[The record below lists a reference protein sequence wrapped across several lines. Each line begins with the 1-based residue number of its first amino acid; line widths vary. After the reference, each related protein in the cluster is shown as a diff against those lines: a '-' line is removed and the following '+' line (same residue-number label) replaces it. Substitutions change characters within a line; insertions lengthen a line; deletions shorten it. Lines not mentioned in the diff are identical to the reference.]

1 MKIKVLMALAVLPL
15 MAFECC
21 DDFDTWSGRCQQG
34 SEFTLYPQDVL
45 DEVIGES
52 LMSLNFVQ
60 SVIDSHD
67 GNPSLGMHTVKDKT
81 GWVYQ
86 VENRIEKSDT
96 IWSDARRRMRI
107 RRSQSGNKWIVTR
120 KDDYGYNDQKYSFE
134 LKAERCDKDVDGA
147 LKYPWLVTVEGSRS
161 EDSDYSMTYSVPAQ
175 MKVRWGNMLTFS
187 SEDIMPEGKLL
198 VSFYKEGKKTDW
210 ITACYGTDGT
220 SYETSLNKSRR

>member
-52 LMSLNFVQ
+52 QMSLNFVQ

-107 RRSQSGNKWIVTR
+107 RRSQPGNKWIVTR

-220 SYETSLNKSRR
+220 SYETSLNK

>member
-107 RRSQSGNKWIVTR
+107 RRSQPGNKWIVTR

-210 ITACYGTDGT
+210 ITACYGTDGI
-220 SYETSLNKSRR
+220 SYETSLNK

>member
-107 RRSQSGNKWIVTR
+107 RRSQPGNKWIVTR

-210 ITACYGTDGT
+210 ITACYGADGI
-220 SYETSLNKSRR
+220 SYETSLNK

>member
-67 GNPSLGMHTVKDKT
+67 GNPSLGMHSVKDKT
-81 GWVYQ
+81 GWVYL

-96 IWSDARRRMRI
+96 IWSDARRRMRM
-107 RRSQSGNKWIVTR
+107 RRSHPDNKWIVTG
-120 KDDYGYNDQKYSFE
+120 KDEHGRGGQLYVFE

-210 ITACYGTDGT
+210 ITACYGADGT
-220 SYETSLNKSRR
+220 SYETSLNK

>member
-15 MAFECC
+15 LAFECC
-21 DDFDTWSGRCQQG
+21 EDQDTWQFRCQRG
-34 SEFTLYPQDVL
+34 SEFTLYPLDVL

-60 SVIDSHD
+60 SVIDSHN
-67 GNPSLGMHTVKDKT
+67 GNPSLGIHSVKDLT
-81 GWVYQ
+81 GWEYL

-96 IWSDARRRMRI
+96 IWFDARRRMRM
-107 RRSQSGNKWIVTR
+107 RRSQPGNKWIVTR

-147 LKYPWLVTVEGSRS
+147 LKYPWLVTVEGSRT
-161 EDSDYSMTYSVPAQ
+161 ENSDYSMTYSVPAQ

-198 VSFYKEGKKTDW
+198 ISFYKEGKKIDW
-210 ITACYGTDGT
+210 INADYEADGT
-220 SYETSLNKSRR
+220 RYETSLNK

>member
-21 DDFDTWSGRCQQG
+21 DDFDTWSGRCQPG

-107 RRSQSGNKWIVTR
+107 RRSQPGNKWIVTR

-220 SYETSLNKSRR
+220 SYETSLNK

>member
-15 MAFECC
+15 LAFECC
-21 DDFDTWSGRCQQG
+21 EDQDTWQFRCQRG

-45 DEVIGES
+45 EEVIGES

-60 SVIDSHD
+60 RVIDSHN
-67 GNPSLGMHTVKDKT
+67 GNPSLGIHSVKDMT
-81 GWVYQ
+81 GWEYL

-96 IWSDARRRMRI
+96 IWLDARRRMRM
-107 RRSQSGNKWIVTR
+107 RRSQPGNKWIVTR
-120 KDDYGYNDQKYSFE
+120 KDDYGYNDQLYSFE

-147 LKYPWLVTVEGSRS
+147 FKYPWLVTVEGSRT
-161 EDSDYSMTYSVPAQ
+161 ENSDYSMTYSVPAQ

-198 VSFYKEGKKTDW
+198 ISFYKEGKKIDW
-210 ITACYGTDGT
+210 INADYAADGT
-220 SYETSLNKSRR
+220 KYETSLNN

>member
-107 RRSQSGNKWIVTR
+107 RRSQPGNKWIVTR

-134 LKAERCDKDVDGA
+134 LKAERCDKDVDDA
-147 LKYPWLVTVEGSRS
+147 LKYPWLVTVEGSRT
-161 EDSDYSMTYSVPAQ
+161 ENSDYSMTYSVPAQ

-210 ITACYGTDGT
+210 ITACYGTDRT
-220 SYETSLNKSRR
+220 SYETSLNK

>member
-15 MAFECC
+15 LAFECC
-21 DDFDTWSGRCQQG
+21 EDQDTWQFRCQRG

-60 SVIDSHD
+60 SVIDSHN
-67 GNPSLGMHTVKDKT
+67 GNPSLGIHSVKDRT
-81 GWVYQ
+81 GWEYL

-96 IWSDARRRMRI
+96 VWFDARRRMRM
-107 RRSQSGNKWIVTR
+107 RRSQPGNKWIVTR
-120 KDDYGYNDQKYSFE
+120 KDDYGYNDQLYSFE

-147 LKYPWLVTVEGSRS
+147 LKYPWLVTVEGSRT
-161 EDSDYSMTYSVPAQ
+161 ENSDYSMTYSVPAQ

-198 VSFYKEGKKTDW
+198 ISFYKEGKKIDW
-210 ITACYGTDGT
+210 INADYAADGT
-220 SYETSLNKSRR
+220 KYETSLNN

>member
-67 GNPSLGMHTVKDKT
+67 GNPSLGMHTVKDTT

-107 RRSQSGNKWIVTR
+107 RRSQPGNKWIVTR

-210 ITACYGTDGT
+210 ITACYRADGT
-220 SYETSLNKSRR
+220 SYETSLNK

>member
-1 MKIKVLMALAVLPL
+1 MALAVLPL

-107 RRSQSGNKWIVTR
+107 RRSQPGNKWIVTR

-210 ITACYGTDGT
+210 ITACYGTDRT
-220 SYETSLNKSRR
+220 SYETSLNK

>member
-107 RRSQSGNKWIVTR
+107 RRSQPGNKWIVTR

-220 SYETSLNKSRR
+220 SYETSLNK

>member
-67 GNPSLGMHTVKDKT
+67 GNPSLGMHSVKDKT
-81 GWVYQ
+81 GWEYL

-107 RRSQSGNKWIVTR
+107 RRSQPGNKWIVTR

-210 ITACYGTDGT
+210 ITACYRADGT
-220 SYETSLNKSRR
+220 SYETSLNK

>member
-67 GNPSLGMHTVKDKT
+67 GNPSLGMHSVKDKT
-81 GWVYQ
+81 GWVYL

-107 RRSQSGNKWIVTR
+107 RRSQPGNKWIVTR

-210 ITACYGTDGT
+210 ITACYRADGT
-220 SYETSLNKSRR
+220 SYETSLNK

>member
-21 DDFDTWSGRCQQG
+21 DDFDTWSGRCQPG
-34 SEFTLYPQDVL
+34 NEFTLYPQDVL

-67 GNPSLGMHTVKDKT
+67 GNPSLGLHSVKDKT
-81 GWVYQ
+81 GWMYI

-96 IWSDARRRMRI
+96 IWSDSRRRFEM
-107 RRSQSGNKWIVTR
+107 RRSHPDNKWIVTR

-147 LKYPWLVTVEGSRS
+147 LKYPWLVTVEGSRT
-161 EDSDYSMTYSVPAQ
+161 ENSDYSMTYSVPAP

-187 SEDIMPEGKLL
+187 SEDIMPQGKLL

-210 ITACYGTDGT
+210 ITACYGADGT
-220 SYETSLNKSRR
+220 SYETSLN

>member
-15 MAFECC
+15 MAFQCC
-21 DDFDTWSGRCQQG
+21 DDLDTWSGRCQPG
-34 SEFTLYPQDVL
+34 NEFTLYPQDVL

-67 GNPSLGMHTVKDKT
+67 GNPSLGMHSVKDKT

-107 RRSQSGNKWIVTR
+107 RRSQPGNKWIVTR

-147 LKYPWLVTVEGSRS
+147 LKYPWLVTVEGSRT
-161 EDSDYSMTYSVPAQ
+161 ENSDYSMTYSVPAP

-187 SEDIMPEGKLL
+187 SEDIMPQGKLL

-220 SYETSLNKSRR
+220 SYETSLNK

>member
-1 MKIKVLMALAVLPL
+1 MALAVLPL

-107 RRSQSGNKWIVTR
+107 RRSQPGNKWIVTR

-134 LKAERCDKDVDGA
+134 LNAERCDKDVDGA

-210 ITACYGTDGT
+210 ITACYGTDRT
-220 SYETSLNKSRR
+220 SYETSLNK

>member
-15 MAFECC
+15 LAFECC
-21 DDFDTWSGRCQQG
+21 EDQDTWQFRCQRG
-34 SEFTLYPQDVL
+34 SEFTLYPLDVL

-60 SVIDSHD
+60 SVIDSHN
-67 GNPSLGMHTVKDKT
+67 GNPSLGIHSVKDLT
-81 GWVYQ
+81 GWEYL

-96 IWSDARRRMRI
+96 IWFDARRRMRM
-107 RRSQSGNKWIVTR
+107 RRSQPGNKWIVTR
-120 KDDYGYNDQKYSFE
+120 QDDYGYNDQKYSFE

-147 LKYPWLVTVEGSRS
+147 LKYPWLVTVEGSRT
-161 EDSDYSMTYSVPAQ
+161 ENSDYSMTYSVPAQ

-198 VSFYKEGKKTDW
+198 ISFYKEGKKIDW
-210 ITACYGTDGT
+210 INADYEADGT
-220 SYETSLNKSRR
+220 RYETSLNK

>member
-15 MAFECC
+15 LAFECC
-21 DDFDTWSGRCQQG
+21 KDQDTWQFRCQRG

-60 SVIDSHD
+60 RVIDSHN
-67 GNPSLGMHTVKDKT
+67 GSPSLGIHSVKDMT
-81 GWVYQ
+81 GWEYL

-96 IWSDARRRMRI
+96 IWFDAKRRMRM
-107 RRSQSGNKWIVTR
+107 RRSQPGNKWIVTR
-120 KDDYGYNDQKYSFE
+120 KDDYGYNDQLYSFE

-147 LKYPWLVTVEGSRS
+147 LKYPWLVTVEGSRT
-161 EDSDYSMTYSVPAQ
+161 EKSDYSMTYSVPAP
-175 MKVRWGNMLTFS
+175 MKVRWGSMLTFS

-198 VSFYKEGKKTDW
+198 ISFYKEGKKIDW
-210 ITACYGTDGT
+210 INADYAADGT
-220 SYETSLNKSRR
+220 KYETSLNN

>member
-67 GNPSLGMHTVKDKT
+67 GNPSLGMHSVKDKT

-107 RRSQSGNKWIVTR
+107 RRSQPGNKWIVTR

-147 LKYPWLVTVEGSRS
+147 LKYPWLVTVEGSRT
-161 EDSDYSMTYSVPAQ
+161 ENSDYSMTYSVPAP

-210 ITACYGTDGT
+210 ITACYGTDRT
-220 SYETSLNKSRR
+220 SYETSLNK

>member
-21 DDFDTWSGRCQQG
+21 DDFDTWSGRCQPG
-34 SEFTLYPQDVL
+34 NEFTLYPQDVL

-60 SVIDSHD
+60 CVIDSHD
-67 GNPSLGMHTVKDKT
+67 GNPSLGLHSVKDGT
-81 GWVYQ
+81 GWMYI

-96 IWSDARRRMRI
+96 IWSDSRRRFEM
-107 RRSQSGNKWIVTR
+107 RRSHPDNKWIVTR

-187 SEDIMPEGKLL
+187 SEDIMPQGKLL

-210 ITACYGTDGT
+210 ITACYGVDGT
-220 SYETSLNKSRR
+220 SYETSLNK

>member
-67 GNPSLGMHTVKDKT
+67 GNPSLGMHSVKDKT

-107 RRSQSGNKWIVTR
+107 RRSQPGNKWIVTR

-134 LKAERCDKDVDGA
+134 LKAERRDKDVDGA

-210 ITACYGTDGT
+210 ITACYGAGGT
-220 SYETSLNKSRR
+220 SYETSLNK

>member
-67 GNPSLGMHTVKDKT
+67 GNPSLGMHSVKDKT

-107 RRSQSGNKWIVTR
+107 RRSQPGNKWIVTR

-210 ITACYGTDGT
+210 ITACYGTDRT
-220 SYETSLNKSRR
+220 SYETALNK

>member
-147 LKYPWLVTVEGSRS
+147 LKYPWLVTVEGSRT
-161 EDSDYSMTYSVPAQ
+161 ENSDYSMTYSVPAQ

-198 VSFYKEGKKTDW
+198 ISFYKEGKKIDW
-210 ITACYGTDGT
+210 INADYAADGT
-220 SYETSLNKSRR
+220 KYETSLNN

>member
-67 GNPSLGMHTVKDKT
+67 GNPSLGMHSVKDKT
-81 GWVYQ
+81 GWVYL

-107 RRSQSGNKWIVTR
+107 RRSQPGNKWIVTR

-210 ITACYGTDGT
+210 INADYEADGT
-220 SYETSLNKSRR
+220 RYETSLDR

>member
-60 SVIDSHD
+60 SIIDSHD

-107 RRSQSGNKWIVTR
+107 RRSQPGNKWIVTR

-147 LKYPWLVTVEGSRS
+147 LKYPWLVTVEGSRT
-161 EDSDYSMTYSVPAQ
+161 ENSDYSMTYSVPAQ

-198 VSFYKEGKKTDW
+198 ISFYKEGKKIDW

-220 SYETSLNKSRR
+220 RYETSLDR

>member
-107 RRSQSGNKWIVTR
+107 RRSQPGNKWIVTR

-198 VSFYKEGKKTDW
+198 VSFYKDGKKTDW
-210 ITACYGTDGT
+210 ITACYGTDRT
-220 SYETSLNKSRR
+220 SYETSLNK

>member
-52 LMSLNFVQ
+52 LMSLSFVQ

-107 RRSQSGNKWIVTR
+107 RRSQPGNKWIVTR

-220 SYETSLNKSRR
+220 SYETSLNK

>member
-67 GNPSLGMHTVKDKT
+67 GNPSLGMHSVKDKT

-107 RRSQSGNKWIVTR
+107 RRSQPGNKWIVTR

-198 VSFYKEGKKTDW
+198 ISFYKEGKKIDW
-210 ITACYGTDGT
+210 INADYAADGT
-220 SYETSLNKSRR
+220 KYETSLNN

>member
-15 MAFECC
+15 LAFECC
-21 DDFDTWSGRCQQG
+21 DDTDTWQFRCQRG

-60 SVIDSHD
+60 SVIASHN
-67 GNPSLGMHTVKDKT
+67 GNPSLGIHSVKDGT
-81 GWVYQ
+81 GWEYL

-96 IWSDARRRMRI
+96 IWFDARRRMRM
-107 RRSQSGNKWIVTR
+107 RRSQPGNKWIVTR
-120 KDDYGYNDQKYSFE
+120 QDDYAYNDQLYSFE

-147 LKYPWLVTVEGSRS
+147 LKYPWLVTVEGSRT
-161 EDSDYSMTYSVPAQ
+161 ENSDYSMTYSVLAP
-175 MKVRWGNMLTFS
+175 MKVRWGSMLTFS

-198 VSFYKEGKKTDW
+198 ISFYKEGKKIDW
-210 ITACYGTDGT
+210 INADYAADGT
-220 SYETSLNKSRR
+220 KYETSLNN

>member
-15 MAFECC
+15 LAFECC
-21 DDFDTWSGRCQQG
+21 EDQDTWQFRCQRG

-45 DEVIGES
+45 EEVIGES

-60 SVIDSHD
+60 RVIDSHN
-67 GNPSLGMHTVKDKT
+67 GNPSLGIHSVKDMT
-81 GWVYQ
+81 GWEYL

-96 IWSDARRRMRI
+96 IWFDARRRMRM
-107 RRSQSGNKWIVTR
+107 RRSQPGNKWIVTR
-120 KDDYGYNDQKYSFE
+120 KDDYGYNDQLYSFE

-147 LKYPWLVTVEGSRS
+147 FKYPWLVTVEGSRT
-161 EDSDYSMTYSVPAQ
+161 ENSDYSMTYSVPAQ

-198 VSFYKEGKKTDW
+198 ISFYKEGKKIDW
-210 ITACYGTDGT
+210 INADYAADGT
-220 SYETSLNKSRR
+220 KYETSLNN

>member
-15 MAFECC
+15 LAFECC
-21 DDFDTWSGRCQQG
+21 EEQDTWQFRCQRG

-60 SVIDSHD
+60 SVINSHN
-67 GNPSLGMHTVKDKT
+67 GNPSLGIHSVKDMT
-81 GWVYQ
+81 GWEYL

-96 IWSDARRRMRI
+96 IWFDARRRMRM
-107 RRSQSGNKWIVTR
+107 RRSQPGNKWIVTR
-120 KDDYGYNDQKYSFE
+120 TDDYGYNDQLYSFE

-147 LKYPWLVTVEGSRS
+147 FKYPWLVTVEGSRT
-161 EDSDYSMTYSVPAQ
+161 ENSDYSMTYSVPAP

-198 VSFYKEGKKTDW
+198 ISFYKEGKKIDW
-210 ITACYGTDGT
+210 INADYAADGT
-220 SYETSLNKSRR
+220 KYETSLNN

>member
-81 GWVYQ
+81 GWMYL

-96 IWSDARRRMRI
+96 IWSDSRRRFEM
-107 RRSQSGNKWIVTR
+107 RRSHPDNKWIVTR
-120 KDDYGYNDQKYSFE
+120 KDESGRDAQLYVFE

-220 SYETSLNKSRR
+220 SYETSLNK

>member
-107 RRSQSGNKWIVTR
+107 RRSQPGNKWIVTR

-210 ITACYGTDGT
+210 ITACYGTDRT
-220 SYETSLNKSRR
+220 SYETSLNK

>member
-96 IWSDARRRMRI
+96 IWFDARRRMRI
-107 RRSQSGNKWIVTR
+107 RRSQPGNKWIVTR

-198 VSFYKEGKKTDW
+198 ISFYKEGKKTDW

-220 SYETSLNKSRR
+220 SYETSLNK